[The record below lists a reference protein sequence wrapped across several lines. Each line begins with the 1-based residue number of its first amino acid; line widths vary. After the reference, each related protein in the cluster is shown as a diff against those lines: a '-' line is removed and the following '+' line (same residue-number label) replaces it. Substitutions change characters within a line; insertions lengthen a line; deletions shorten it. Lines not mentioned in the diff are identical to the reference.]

1 MLVMTD
7 GAGDFSD
14 DTYTPGYSE
23 LITKVSDFFLHGSP
37 VWHSGIEEF
46 RGYSLK

>member
-14 DTYTPGYSE
+14 DANTPGYSA
-23 LITKVSDFFLHGSP
+23 LITKGSDFFLHGNP
-37 VWHSGIEEF
+37 AWHSGLEEF